1 MKTVTLQDIQKAKD
15 TIKDI
20 VKKTD
25 ILESVKLSTMTG
37 ANIFYKCENLQKT
50 GSFKVRGA
58 CNKIANLT
66 EEEKANVTISLI
78 ISVMIFGGN
87 GIWFSTIISESIVLI
102 LSIIMIKKCLKDI
115 DHEQGEILEAQT
127 V

>member
-37 ANIFYKCENLQKT
+37 
-50 GSFKVRGA
+50 
-58 CNKIANLT
+58 LT
-66 EEEKANVTISLI
+66 FF
-78 ISVMIFGGN
+78 ISVKT
-87 GIWFSTIISESIVLI
+87 S
-102 LSIIMIKKCLKDI
+102 KKQALLK
-115 DHEQGEILEAQT
+115 
-127 V
+127 

>member
-50 GSFKVRGA
+50 GYF
-58 CNKIANLT
+58 
-66 EEEKANVTISLI
+66 
-78 ISVMIFGGN
+78 F
-87 GIWFSTIISESIVLI
+87 
-102 LSIIMIKKCLKDI
+102 
-115 DHEQGEILEAQT
+115 
-127 V
+127 